1 MRNSSSSTVASAAR
15 RAFTLVEL
23 LVVIGII
30 AVLISILLP
39 SLARARKAAQ
49 TVACSANLRSILQ
62 ATHIFAAQ
70 NNGLLPGSVYSSGR
84 FIYVNPYEGNLPAGN
99 LAPGFSNT
107 NCPSIIQAT
116 DWSSPLGKIMNL
128 KFDEGGDVDA
138 RSRRFVQMRDFKAF
152 TCPSGEVPAFQY
164 GTTLQ
169 PSDPVLKGQIDNGR
183 LVSYNTALP
192 FLVQRDNG
200 QPDATGG
207 GTWGLTV
214 SRGGSWNAPAGYNCK
229 ISKVGD
235 PARKVFIADAA
246 RYSNTTEGPDY
257 DLNYTGTFGGS
268 FADQGPGIFSNAWN
282 RSAAKG
288 NANASPTAK
297 DTRFFWARHSSSQV
311 SRGSKGGTF
320 RFNVGFF
327 DGHVETMDDLAGADP
342 RMWHPKGSVLLV
354 NSAQLDNDVM
364 TKYFPGGSPPPKPSE
379 GLLAGWI
386 RVP

>member
-1 MRNSSSSTVASAAR
+1 
-15 RAFTLVEL
+15 
-23 LVVIGII
+23 
-30 AVLISILLP
+30 
-39 SLARARKAAQ
+39 
-49 TVACSANLRSILQ
+49 
-62 ATHIFAAQ
+62 
-70 NNGLLPGSVYSSGR
+70 
-84 FIYVNPYEGNLPAGN
+84 
-99 LAPGFSNT
+99 
-107 NCPSIIQAT
+107 
-116 DWSSPLGKIMNL
+116 MNL
-128 KFDEGGDVDA
+128 KFDEGETTDA
-138 RSRRFVQMRDFKAF
+138 RGRRYIQMRDFKAF
-152 TCPSGEVPAFQY
+152 TCPSGEVPAIQFSPVL
-164 GTTLQ
+164 T
-169 PSDPVLKGQIDNGR
+169 SNDPVLKGQLENGR

-200 QPDATGG
+200 QPDAAGG
-207 GTWGLTV
+207 GTWGLSV
-214 SRGGSWNAPAGYNCK
+214 SRGQSWNAPAGYNCK

-235 PARKVFIADAA
+235 PARKVFIADGA
-246 RYSNTTEGPDY
+246 RYSNPSTDPDY
-257 DLNYTGTFGGS
+257 DLNFNGTFGGS
-268 FADQGPGIFSNAWN
+268 FADQGPGVFSNAWN

-288 NANASPTAK
+288 NASAGPTAK
-297 DTRFFWARHSSSQV
+297 DARFFWARHSGSQV